1 MENRGKKPKDRPP
14 PPPGP
19 HWFQKGD
26 RNRSEPPPGRSRERE
41 PVESTPE
48 TVCTLV
54 YLLLGKQGI
63 RDMITAVHDY
73 DGLVTGSGSDPSI
86 KKGP

>member
-1 MENRGKKPKDRPP
+1 MIKDKQ
-14 PPPGP
+14 PGP
-19 HWFQKGD
+19 PNIKVRMGQK
-26 RNRSEPPPGRSRERE
+26 PPSPGPGRPRHRE

-48 TVCTLV
+48 TVATLV

-73 DGLVTGSGSDPSI
+73 DGLVTGFGSDPPI